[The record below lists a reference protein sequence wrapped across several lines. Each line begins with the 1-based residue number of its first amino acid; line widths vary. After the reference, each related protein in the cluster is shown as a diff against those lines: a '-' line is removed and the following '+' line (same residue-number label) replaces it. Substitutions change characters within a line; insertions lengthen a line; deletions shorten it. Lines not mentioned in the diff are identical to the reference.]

1 MAERSMQGKP
11 LTILLVEDDADHAL
25 LVMRTLEDHRTA
37 NKVYHVPDG
46 ESALDYAFRRGEYA
60 DPEKSP
66 RPHLILLDLRLPR
79 IGGIEVVKEL
89 KDSEELRQIPV
100 VVLSSSESEKDIA
113 ESYNH
118 HANSYVVKPVEFGTF
133 AKLMDDLVF
142 YWLAW
147 NRHPWP

>member
-25 LVMRTLEDHRTA
+25 LVMRTLEDHRVA
-37 NKVYHVPDG
+37 NTVYRVPDG

-89 KDSEELRQIPV
+89 KDSEELCQIPV